1 MGFTNNSTDIK
12 VTAKLTPYGR
22 QKLLSGSSVNAIKK
36 FGLGDSDANYYT
48 SLPLTFGEVPNNGG
62 DVGFGGTV
70 SNSVHTN
77 VNIKNKIYYNS
88 SGKFFKNVEL
98 DSSKVMSELKF
109 GNSMT
114 ITPTPDDFIILNNDE
129 INLSKT
135 NLFKSIYTPIVS
147 DEKLLFTSVNDINGG
162 FADTTYSGI
171 NQEKVLLI
179 NIKGSD
185 YGEMINGCNV
195 RVKLSLSGGSFELFS
210 TFQKS
215 SLPNSTQDTNVKEIS
230 VKSKNIGDNIVLLFS
245 DEIQRPNNEVGKSW
259 STGFNS
265 IKPFSTKSKELFN
278 YKSNVNLSLTKD
290 IMGGYILLDKGF
302 IVITNQSIVNSFN
315 LLSDTAEITFS
326 SIYTEV
332 NQEITCI
339 VQRGEFSTS
348 TNSTYTDGENIRLS
362 EIGLY
367 DENDS
372 LMAIGKINKHLEL
385 ANNQF
390 MAISVKIIV

>member
-1 MGFTNNSTDIK
+1 MAFTNNSTDIK

-22 QKLLSGSSVNAIKK
+22 EKLLSSSSGNLIKK

-48 SLPLTFGEVPNNGG
+48 SVPLTFGEVPNNTG
-62 DVGFGGTV
+62 DVGFNNTD

-77 VNIKNKIYYNS
+77 VNIKYKIYYNS
-88 SGKFFKNVEL
+88 TGSFFKPVEL
-98 DSSKVMSELKF
+98 DSSKIMSEVKYGGATTISTSAGDFKF
-109 GNSMT
+109 LD
-114 ITPTPDDFIILNNDE
+114 ITNTNVSD
-129 INLSKT
+129 T
-135 NLFKSIYTPIVS
+135 NLFRSIYSPITS
-147 DEKLLFTSVNDINGG
+147 TEKMVFTSVNDINGG
-162 FADTTYSGI
+162 FADTTYSDI
-171 NQEKVLLI
+171 NQDKILLI

-185 YGEMINGCNV
+185 YGEMINGRNV
-195 RVKLSLSGGSFELFS
+195 KVKFSLNIGSFELFS

-215 SLPNSTQDTNVKEIS
+215 SLPNSTQDINVKEIS
-230 VKSKNIGDNIVLLFS
+230 VKSNKIGDNIVLLFS

-259 STGFNS
+259 ATGFNS
-265 IKPFSTKSKELFN
+265 IKPFSTKGKELFN

-302 IVITNQSIVNSFN
+302 IVITDQTIVNSFN
-315 LLSDTAEITFS
+315 LLSDTAEITLS

-332 NQEITCI
+332 NQEIICI

-348 TNSTYTDGENIRLS
+348 TNSTYTDGENIRVS

-367 DENDS
+367 DENDA
-372 LMAIGKINKHLEL
+372 LIAIGKINKHLEL